1 MEPKEAQYE
10 TFENSQKRGGY
21 LAAWKLRKYS
31 YPPCTLVILTK
42 RRPALPLEP
51 GAALGNCKEMCPH
64 PPQGAVQGSLTIV
77 TIGLW
82 LENRVAAQ
90 YQLSNRVFRPF
101 AQESHEKGK
110 SLA

>member
-1 MEPKEAQYE
+1 MGISVGAWLLCRLEVTKVQLPHLY
-10 TFENSQKRGGY
+10 RGD
-21 LAAWKLRKYS
+21 LDKL
-31 YPPCTLVILTK
+31 PACATLVL
-42 RRPALPLEP
+42 
-51 GAALGNCKEMCPH
+51 GAALGDCQETRPH

-90 YQLSNRVFRPF
+90 YQLNNRVFRPF